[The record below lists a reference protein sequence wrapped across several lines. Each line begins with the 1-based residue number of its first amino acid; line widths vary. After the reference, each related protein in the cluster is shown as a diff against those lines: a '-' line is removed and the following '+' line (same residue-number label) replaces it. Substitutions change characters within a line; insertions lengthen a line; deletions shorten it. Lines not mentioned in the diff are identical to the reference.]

1 MSVSRPLR
9 PQRLVSGLLLRKT
22 MTEIVCRRREYI
34 WSIGIFGR
42 ERGGNGGRWGGKSGA
57 EEEKGENGKNEEE
70 DGET

>member
-34 WSIGIFGR
+34 WSIGIFGGR
-42 ERGGNGGRWGGKSGA
+42 EGEMGEDGEGKV
-57 EEEKGENGKNEEE
+57 ELRRRKKNEEE